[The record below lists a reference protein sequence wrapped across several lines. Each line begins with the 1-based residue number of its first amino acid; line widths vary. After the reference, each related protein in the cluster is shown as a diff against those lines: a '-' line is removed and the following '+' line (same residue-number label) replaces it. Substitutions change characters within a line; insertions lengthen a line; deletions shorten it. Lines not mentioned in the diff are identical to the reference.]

1 MTPGCHHVP
10 TEYHE
15 VVQLLKSTELAAVE
29 KGISEGTATSIYHG
43 NFSVNSNYTLA
54 EVSVSGLTVDNITT
68 ILRDDC
74 MSLIEFGIRFLGDEE
89 ATEGVQEYPEGE
101 EPGPDEADAI
111 IEKLGLSS
119 GIGITYAI

>member
-1 MTPGCHHVP
+1 VP

-15 VVQLLKSTELAAVE
+15 VVQLLKSTELAAVG
-29 KGISEGTATSIYHG
+29 KGISEGTGTSVYHG

-54 EVSVSGLTVDNITT
+54 EVSVSGLTVDSITT

-89 ATEGVQEYPEGE
+89 ATEDVQKYPEGE

-111 IEKLGLSS
+111 IEKLGLSA
-119 GIGITYAI
+119 GFGITYAIY